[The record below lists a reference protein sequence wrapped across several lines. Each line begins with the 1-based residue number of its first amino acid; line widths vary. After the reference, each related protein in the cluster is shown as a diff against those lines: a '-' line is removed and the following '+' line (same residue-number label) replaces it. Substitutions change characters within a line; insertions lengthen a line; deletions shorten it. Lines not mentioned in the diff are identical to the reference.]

1 MAKTNIIEIRKI
13 AFTKMRKLEVYTFYN
28 EVVTVIKE
36 YDAKAMH
43 IGDTCD
49 VLMAMQPKSQL
60 LRLTDRDCGPHQLT
74 PVLDKLHEK
83 RLKFAATITN
93 QMRTLEKADIPN
105 EREMVK
111 LTKPIVYRYLNY
123 LRQKDKDTIVSHIS
137 GFFYELRLQPEV
149 KNALYQLGFK
159 TYLDELEVANIEHEK
174 TYNKRRGQLSR
185 RPKGSTLPVQRELQN
200 ILSILF
206 EQVDYYQHVY
216 KDIDYSKLI
225 TALNHTIAVYT
236 KLIKTRDTQRKNKK
250 LKTIENEQ
258 AALEGKP
265 RIGSV
270 EKVQPE
276 KDNSISAPSSIINV
290 NEKQNYKPANT
301 DKKKKGEGK
310 PINGL
315 MHILKKPNKGK
326 KDGDEEDD

>member
-1 MAKTNIIEIRKI
+1 MAKTDIIEIRKI
-13 AFTKMRKLEVYTFYN
+13 AFTKLRKLEVYTFYN

-43 IGDTCD
+43 ISDTCD
-49 VLMAMQPKSQL
+49 VLLAMQPKAQL

-93 QMRTLEKADIPN
+93 QMRTLEKADLPD
-105 EREMVK
+105 ERDMVK

-123 LRQKDKDTIVSHIS
+123 LRQKDKDTILSRTS
-137 GFFYELRLQPEV
+137 GFFYEMKLQPAV
-149 KNALYQLGFK
+149 KDALIKLGFK
-159 TYLDELEVANIEHEK
+159 TYLDELETANIGHEK
-174 TYNKRRGQLSR
+174 TYVKRRAQLSR

-206 EQVDYYQHVY
+206 EQVDYNQHVY

-250 LKTIENEQ
+250 KKAIENEQ
-258 AALEGKP
+258 AALEEKP

-276 KDNSISAPSSIINV
+276 KDNSTSAPSSIINV
-290 NEKQNYKPANT
+290 NEKQNDKPANT
-301 DKKKKGEGK
+301 DKKKKGEDK

-315 MHILKKPNKGK
+315 LHILKKPDKGEK
-326 KDGDEEDD
+326 NESD

>member
-1 MAKTNIIEIRKI
+1 MAKINIEIRKI
-13 AFTKMRKLEVYTFYN
+13 AFTKLRKLEVYTFYN

-43 IGDTCD
+43 FGDTCN
-49 VLMAMQPKSQL
+49 VLLAMQPKTQL

-93 QMRTLEKADIPN
+93 QMRTLEKADLPD

-123 LRQKDKDTIVSHIS
+123 LRQKDKDTILSRIS
-137 GFFYELRLQPEV
+137 GFFYEMKLQPEV
-149 KNALYQLGFK
+149 KDALYQLGFK
-159 TYLDELEVANIEHEK
+159 TYLDELEAANIGHEK
-174 TYNKRRGQLSR
+174 TYVKRRTQLSR

-206 EQVDYYQHVY
+206 EQVDYNQHVY

-250 LKTIENEQ
+250 LKAIKNEQ
-258 AALEGKP
+258 TALEEKLRMD
-265 RIGSV
+265 RI
-270 EKVQPE
+270 EKGQSE
-276 KDNSISAPSSIINV
+276 TDNSTQAPSSTEDV
-290 NEKQNYKPANT
+290 KEKQSDNPAT
-301 DKKKKGEGK
+301 TAKKKKGKDK

-315 MHILKKPNKGK
+315 LHILKKPGE
-326 KDGDEEDD
+326 KDGDEDD

>member
-60 LRLTDRDCGPHQLT
+60 LKLTDRDCGPHQLT

-206 EQVDYYQHVY
+206 EQVDYNQHVY

-236 KLIKTRDTQRKNKK
+236 KLIKTRDTQRKHKK
-250 LKTIENEQ
+250 LKAEKDAQ
-258 AALEGKP
+258 AALEGKNQ
-265 RIGSV
+265 IKKV
-270 EKVQPE
+270 EEKHSSAVADINAKEAVSTTGEKEKESSKQPVVTNGGMGE
-276 KDNSISAPSSIINV
+276 DKQEYGTLGKNARSQGRKSSN
-290 NEKQNYKPANT
+290 
-301 DKKKKGEGK
+301 
-310 PINGL
+310 
-315 MHILKKPNKGK
+315 
-326 KDGDEEDD
+326 